1 MNLLL
6 VDGDA
11 ENIKNFKTHIRQA
24 FPAIRIVGQFTEIS
38 RDIQQVVR
46 ETKPDVILADIRFF
60 GGLHFVRFK
69 DISEEFPDIR
79 FLMYGTFNESDYMK
93 RGRDFGVLDFMY
105 RPVKPSELNRCLEL
119 AVSHH
124 KKSQELRKKNQMLEN
139 TYQQRIFQFEEIFLR
154 SLLAGDVDRE
164 NEIKNA
170 FDYFNIDFDT
180 DFTVLIIRIDHF
192 KKVALALS
200 EMEKHMRIISVL
212 GVVRGMLRDYKAKA
226 FIRGFHEIP
235 VILNA
240 SLSVEEKV
248 LLGDRI
254 KFAINERT
262 STRCTIGIG
271 RTYPTPMEIAISA
284 READAAFGYRYR
296 MGYHA
301 VIPIEFV
308 EPDNTIT
315 FRYPHARERRLVY
328 SAVVGDYEYCKGLL
342 SELFT
347 ALAQAG
353 PIPDNLVAK
362 MVMTIVFRI
371 SRYISEQNLPF
382 AGEVS
387 RHFPTGDILKLQTI
401 DDGYSF
407 LEKSLRDFCAF
418 VGKFHTKDSLRL
430 HLAAK
435 RHIQEHYYENFSITR
450 IAVKL
455 GTTPE
460 TLNKVFMER
469 EKVMLFDY
477 VMWVRVQE
485 AQKHLAES
493 ATEEDVIAVQV
504 GFDDVKYF
512 RSIFKK
518 YIGETPAEFRAK
530 AQTSGGAAAGAEVG
544 D

>member
-6 VDGDA
+6 VDGESD
-11 ENIKNFKTHIRQA
+11 NIKNFRAHIRGA
-24 FPAIRIVGQFTEIS
+24 YSDIRVVGHFS
-38 RDIQQVVR
+38 DIAGDMQKAVR
-46 ETKPDVILADIRFF
+46 ELKPDVILADIRFF

-69 DISEEFPDIR
+69 EINDVFPDIK
-79 FLMYGTFNESDYMK
+79 FIMYGTFNESDYMK

-105 RPVKPSELNRCLEL
+105 RPVKPSDLNRCLEL
-119 AVSHH
+119 AMTTF
-124 KKSQELRKKNQMLEN
+124 KKTQENRRLTRNMEN
-139 TYQQRIFQFEEIFLR
+139 NYHQRMFVYEEIFLR
-154 SLLAGDVDRE
+154 SILAGDVERE
-164 NEIKNA
+164 EEIRNGFEYFKIPFDKNYSV
-170 FDYFNIDFDT
+170 FI
-180 DFTVLIIRIDHF
+180 VRIDHY
-192 KKVALALS
+192 KRVASGLS
-200 EMEKHMRIISVL
+200 EMEKHMLIINILS
-212 GVVRGMLRDYKAKA
+212 VVRGILREHKAKS
-226 FIRGFHEIP
+226 FIRSFHEIP
-235 VILNA
+235 IILNA
-240 SLSVEEKV
+240 DYTVEEKV
-248 LLGDRI
+248 LLGDRM
-254 KFAINERT
+254 KHAIMDRAG
-262 STRCTIGIG
+262 TRCTIGIG
-271 RTYPTPMEIAISA
+271 RTYPTPNEISISA

-308 EPDNTIT
+308 EPDNNIT
-315 FRYPHARERRLVY
+315 FRYPRERERRLVY

-342 SELFT
+342 SELFN
-347 ALAQAG
+347 ALAQSG
-353 PIPDNLVAK
+353 PMPENLIAK
-362 MVMTIVFRI
+362 TVMSIVFRI

-387 RHFPTGDILKLQTI
+387 RYFPTGDILRLATI
-401 DDGYSF
+401 DDGYQF
-407 LEKSLRDFCAF
+407 LDKSLRDFCTF

-435 RHIQEHYYENFSITR
+435 RHIQEHYFENYSIAR

-485 AQKHLAES
+485 AQKQLAES
-493 ATEEDVIAVQV
+493 ATEEDIIAVQV

-518 YIGETPAEFRAK
+518 YVGESPAEYRARSQ
-530 AQTSGGAAAGAEVG
+530 A
-544 D
+544 